1 MNLKTREQ
9 MDGFLIKFKN
19 LNLILI
25 INELMMKFLLTNAK
39 FMLMNIIKKFW
50 IFGWNNPKVKGKND
64 TCLYFNNKIN

>member
-1 MNLKTREQ
+1 

-25 INELMMKFLLTNAK
+25 ILIIDELMMKFLLTNAK

-64 TCLYFNNKIN
+64 TQCLYFNNKIN

>member
-1 MNLKTREQ
+1 

-50 IFGWNNPKVKGKND
+50 IFG
-64 TCLYFNNKIN
+64 